1 MFKIFIEL
9 LPEAIFFSLFMIFAK
24 NLKEKRILFVMLTC
38 IEYLLLFK
46 AFPFS
51 MYSKIGFFIVT
62 FVILKML
69 YKEKSQIT
77 DVFILAVASII
88 IIISCAIPSFLVI
101 YNILDYKIYAV
112 ITRVIMFSILLVS
125 KNKIS
130 NIQKVY
136 KKIWNRNDK
145 VKKKIKSVT
154 FRSANVV
161 IFNIMFFI
169 INCGLMFAIYFN
181 DK

>member
-1 MFKIFIEL
+1 MFKVFIEL

-24 NLKEKRILFVMLTC
+24 NLKEKRLLFVMLTC

-62 FVILKML
+62 FIILKML

>member
-24 NLKEKRILFVMLTC
+24 NLKEKRILFVLLTC

-51 MYSKIGFFIVT
+51 IYSKIGFFIVT
-62 FVILKML
+62 FILLKML

-161 IFNIMFFI
+161 VFNIMFFI

-181 DK
+181 NK

>member
-1 MFKIFIEL
+1 MFKVFIEL

-24 NLKEKRILFVMLTC
+24 NLKEKRLLFVMLTC

-62 FVILKML
+62 FIILKML

-169 INCGLMFAIYFN
+169 INCTIPPHAW
-181 DK
+181 